1 MSDEWA
7 DTQMPVDGA
16 EGCLQA
22 FVQLKQQYSK
32 MRIIL
37 SVGGGGK
44 GSENFAVV
52 ARSRSGLETFARTA
66 RALVDQ
72 YGLDGID
79 GTSYRLKHERYLIIH
94 TVDWEHPADP
104 QQGKDYVRL
113 LAKLRE
119 VLPAPRYVL
128 ATCLPAGQWAL
139 RNIDLSVAQKHLDMI
154 NLMAYDFAGPWG
166 PETGHQAQ
174 LYGTPTSGYSAVDYV
189 LTQGVSP
196 RKVILGVPVYGRSFL
211 GSTGPGQR
219 YTGTG
224 GEDGVFDYS
233 DLPRP
238 GAQETHDPQAG
249 AAACVGADGG
259 FVTYDIPAT
268 VKQKAEFVI
277 SSKLGGLFYWHICSD
292 ARGPRSLIETGY
304 NTLHEM

>member
-1 MSDEWA
+1 M
-7 DTQMPVDGA
+7 T
-16 EGCLQA
+16 L
-22 FVQLKQQYSK
+22 
-32 MRIIL
+32 R
-37 SVGGGGK
+37 
-44 GSENFAVV
+44 
-52 ARSRSGLETFARTA
+52 ARG
-66 RALVDQ
+66 
-72 YGLDGID
+72 
-79 GTSYRLKHERYLIIH
+79 
-94 TVDWEHPADP
+94 
-104 QQGKDYVRL
+104 
-113 LAKLRE
+113 
-119 VLPAPRYVL
+119 
-128 ATCLPAGQWAL
+128 AL
-139 RNIDLSVAQKHLDMI
+139 RPVTK
-154 NLMAYDFAGPWG
+154 PK
-166 PETGHQAQ
+166 

-238 GAQETHDPQAG
+238 GAQEIHDPQAG

-277 SSKLGGLFYWHICSD
+277 SSKLGGLFLLAHLFPMLEV
-292 ARGPRSLIETGY
+292 PRSLIETGY